1 MIIIHITAG
10 IQETCGVSQFVME
23 IARAQGLAGHSVS
36 VITTMTCGYPLGDV
50 DVRLSPDPVPE
61 LERLE
66 TKPDVVHV
74 HNLWSRYGHRA
85 MVWCRANRV
94 PYVVSPHGAL
104 KAWALKYKWWKKI
117 PALLVY
123 QWGDLHRARA
133 FHVTAEAELPGL
145 RRLHLNQ
152 PSCIAPLGVWIN
164 PESAANNQPP
174 TVGSSSYRDVLFVG
188 RIHPVKNLDGLIR
201 AWALVREGQR
211 CPPPPTFST
220 YTTRLIIAGSN
231 DVGHQEELV
240 ELAQS
245 LGLKVV
251 DFSRDLEFGKKQIF
265 GGGEVPVETFQ
276 KRLKD
281 CHSDVVFTGPVYSAA
296 KDWMFRHAW
305 VSVLPSYSE
314 NFGGVVVEALAQGT
328 PVIASMGTPWRM
340 LAERH
345 CGWWVNPTP
354 ENLADAVRVALEMT
368 AEERTTMAER
378 ARRFVEE
385 CYSWKGS
392 AAKVMALYEVVGE
405 DYCSMDG
412 IGCQR

>member
-1 MIIIHITAG
+1 M
-10 IQETCGVSQFVME
+10 
-23 IARAQGLAGHSVS
+23 
-36 VITTMTCGYPLGDV
+36 
-50 DVRLSPDPVPE
+50 
-61 LERLE
+61 
-66 TKPDVVHV
+66 
-74 HNLWSRYGHRA
+74 
-85 MVWCRANRV
+85 
-94 PYVVSPHGAL
+94 
-104 KAWALKYKWWKKI
+104 
-117 PALLVY
+117 
-123 QWGDLHRARA
+123 
-133 FHVTAEAELPGL
+133 
-145 RRLHLNQ
+145 
-152 PSCIAPLGVWIN
+152 
-164 PESAANNQPP
+164 
-174 TVGSSSYRDVLFVG
+174 
-188 RIHPVKNLDGLIR
+188 
-201 AWALVREGQR
+201 
-211 CPPPPTFST
+211 
-220 YTTRLIIAGSN
+220 
-231 DVGHQEELV
+231 
-240 ELAQS
+240 AQS